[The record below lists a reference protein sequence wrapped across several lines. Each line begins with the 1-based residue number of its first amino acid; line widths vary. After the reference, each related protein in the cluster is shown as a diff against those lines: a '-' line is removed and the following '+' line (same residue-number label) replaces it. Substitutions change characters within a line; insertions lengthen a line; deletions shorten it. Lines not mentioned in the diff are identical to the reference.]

1 MEFDFGTHKQIYLF
15 NPVLDDSLIE
25 KSRKYEIKTL
35 VVEKVESNFKYLI
48 DHFEALSQINR
59 FIIIFLTK
67 DKSQRILINP
77 KMHALVADPNTI
89 ELGLRA
95 IWEGTP

>member
-1 MEFDFGTHKQIYLF
+1 MF

-25 KSRKYEIKTL
+25 KSQKYAVKTL
-35 VVEKVESNFKYLI
+35 VVEKTESNFKYLI
-48 DHFEALSQINR
+48 EHFEALSQINR

-77 KMHALVADPNTI
+77 KMHAMVADPNTI

-95 IWEGTP
+95 IWDGAQ